1 VHPYSWSLDAEAL
14 GLVPLLALGYLVVLR
29 VARTERWRMAA
40 FAAGLALILLAFVSP
55 LQRLALHFLL
65 TAHLLQNVVLAE
77 WAPALLVFGLPPA
90 LARRVR
96 VPMPLVLPIWL
107 GTYFVWHWPG
117 LYDLALRHPSSVLH
131 VEHLTYLITGALFWW
146 PVAHGPQRSG
156 AKAVY
161 LFAAFVLISPLGLLL
176 ALIPR
181 AVYSFYAQAPRISRL
196 SPLGD
201 QELGGATMA
210 FEQAVVSFAFFTTH
224 FRRFLREEAA
234 EGVYGQLRP

>member
-29 VARTERWRMAA
+29 VARTERWRMTA

-96 VPMPLVLPIWL
+96 APMPLVLPIWL

-210 FEQAVVSFAFFTTH
+210 VEQAVVSFAFFTTH
-224 FRRFLREEAA
+224 FLRFLREEAA